1 MSVIDGVKHRM
12 SVLLRRE
19 QYAAEQERELR
30 THLAFD
36 TAVGVRAG
44 LDSREAEDAARRR
57 LGNLTYYREETRRM
71 SWIRFVDAVKQDAT
85 YAQRSLRRAPGFA
98 AAVVLMMGVG
108 IGVTAGMFSFLD
120 PLLWDSPRGVTVPVT
135 VRRLY
140 VEKADPQSAS
150 RREVQTSLIYPEFAS
165 IAPPN
170 NSTPVAASTAPE
182 SVAVSGPTGSITA
195 RRSYVTAGYFELLG
209 IRPLRGRFFDAGESV
224 IWTPAMVAV
233 VSQGFWQRQYGADAA
248 IVGRM
253 IRIDSRPYTI
263 IGVTA
268 GQFAGID
275 ADAVDIWVP
284 ANSYPAKLG
293 ASGEPWYETFNIRLR
308 PVVRVTNETSERD
321 LISRATRGIRSV
333 HVAGFLTD
341 STATILT
348 GPLSA
353 MRGPHAPPQEVQVS
367 TRVAGVACLMLLIS
381 AANVAN
387 LLLARSTRRRREFAM
402 RRALGVSRARLF
414 QQILLETTFLM
425 GVATG
430 IALVIALWTGTV
442 VRRLMLPGVHIG
454 SSVVGSRT
462 IMFVIVIALVG
473 AVILA
478 LLAAVRATRDDEFSI
493 IRTGMRG
500 GTYRWS
506 RVRDGLV
513 TLQAALSVILV
524 IGAGLFI
531 QSLRNVQRIDL
542 GFNMDRSLTMQPV
555 FVAGQDRGAEVARA
569 IPVIA
574 ERLMRAPGVEKVAF
588 GQAGPM
594 AGASLY
600 AVYRPGANAQPV
612 ATPSS
617 VAVSPGYF
625 AATGM
630 RLIEGRDFGPG
641 DRPDRSVVVSR
652 SLAQL
657 VWPGKSA
664 VGECLVLEMSGNP
677 CAAVIGVVND
687 VHRSRIIETTSPQLY
702 RPVDL
707 NDVSLRGPRQ
717 LVVLARAG
725 AVMTV
730 TRLAMQEFQRE
741 LGDVGALSSR
751 TLSEAM
757 ARQLRP
763 WRLGATLFT
772 AFGALAVLVAA
783 FGVYSVV
790 SYTVSQRM
798 HEMGVRVALGG
809 SLRNT
814 AGIVVRGVSFPLG
827 IGILGGLVLAFAGGS
842 LLQSLLYGISAK
854 DPRMFAFA
862 AAAIACA
869 GMIATLGPALRAA
882 KADPIAVLR
891 IQ

>member
-36 TAVGVRAG
+36 TTLGVRAG
-44 LDSREAEDAARRR
+44 LDPREAEDAARRR

-71 SWIRFVDAVKQDAT
+71 SWLRFVDAVKQDAT
-85 YAQRSLRRAPGFA
+85 YSQRSLRRAPGFA

-120 PLLWDSPRGVTVPVT
+120 PLLWDTPRGVTIPAT

-170 NSTPVAASTAPE
+170 ISTPLAASTAPE
-182 SVAVSGPTGSITA
+182 SVAVSGSSGSTTA
-195 RRSYVTAGYFELLG
+195 RRSYVTDGYFELLG

-233 VSQGFWQRQYGADAA
+233 LSQGFWQRQYGGDAA
-248 IVGRM
+248 IVGKVL
-253 IRIDSRPYTI
+253 RIDSRPYTI

-268 GQFAGID
+268 GQFTGID
-275 ADAVDIWVP
+275 ADAVDVWVP
-284 ANSYPAKLG
+284 ANTYPGRLG
-293 ASGEPWYETFNIRLR
+293 AAGEPWYETFNIRLR
-308 PVVRVTNETSERD
+308 PVVRVDNETTERD
-321 LISRATRGIRSV
+321 LLRRATRGIRSV

-353 MRGPHAPPQEVQVS
+353 MRGPHAPPQELQVS
-367 TRVAGVACLMLLIS
+367 TRVAGVALLMLLIA
-381 AANVAN
+381 AANVGN
-387 LLLARSTRRRREFAM
+387 LLLARSTRRRQEFAM
-402 RRALGVSRARLF
+402 RRALGVSRTRLF

-425 GVATG
+425 SVATAV
-430 IALVIALWTGTV
+430 ALVVALWTGTA

-462 IMFVIVIALVG
+462 IMLVIGIALVG

-478 LLAAVRATRDDEFSI
+478 LLPAHQATREDEFSI

-500 GTYRWS
+500 GAYRWS
-506 RVRDGLV
+506 RVRNGLV
-513 TLQAALSVILV
+513 ALQAALSVILV

-542 GFNMDRSLTMQPV
+542 GFNMDRSLTMRPV
-555 FVAGQDRGAEVARA
+555 FVGGQDRGAEVARA

-574 ERLMRAPGVEKVAF
+574 ERLMQAPGVEKVAF

-594 AGASLY
+594 AGASQY
-600 AVYRPGANAQPV
+600 PVYRAGVEQAV
-612 ATPSS
+612 TTPTS

-630 RLIEGRDFGPG
+630 RVLEGRDFGRE
-641 DRPDRSVVVSR
+641 DRPDGSVIVSR

-657 VWPGKSA
+657 LWPGKSA
-664 VGECLVLEMSGNP
+664 VGECLVLEQRSNP
-677 CAAVIGVVND
+677 CATIIGVVND
-687 VHRSRIIETTSPQLY
+687 VHRWRIIETASPQLY

-725 AVMTV
+725 AVTSV

-751 TLSEAM
+751 TVSEAM

-763 WRLGATLFT
+763 WRLGATLFA
-772 AFGALAVLVAA
+772 AFGALAVFVAA
-783 FGVYSVV
+783 FGIYSVV
-790 SYTVSQRM
+790 SYSVSQRM

-809 SLRNT
+809 SLRDT
-814 AGIVVRGVSFPLG
+814 AGTIVRGVSFPLG
-827 IGILGGLVLAFAGGS
+827 IGIVGGLVLAFAGGS
-842 LLQSLLYGISAK
+842 LLQSLLFGISAK
-854 DPRMFAFA
+854 DPGVFAFA

-869 GMIATLGPALRAA
+869 GVISTLGPALRAA

>member
-1 MSVIDGVKHRM
+1 MSVIDGVKHRV

-36 TAVGVRAG
+36 TALGVRAG
-44 LDSREAEDAARRR
+44 LDPREAEDAARRR
-57 LGNLTYYREETRRM
+57 LGNFTYYREETRRM
-71 SWIRFVDAVKQDAT
+71 SWLRFVDAVKQDAT
-85 YAQRSLRRAPGFA
+85 YAQRCLRRAPGFA

-120 PLLWDSPRGVTVPVT
+120 PLLWDTPRGVSEPST
-135 VRRLY
+135 VRRVY

-165 IAPPN
+165 IVPPN
-170 NSTPVAASTAPE
+170 TNTPLAASTAPE
-182 SVAVSGPTGSITA
+182 SVAVSDPGGSRTA
-195 RRSYVTAGYFELLG
+195 RRSYVTGGFFELLG
-209 IRPLRGRFFDAGESV
+209 IRPLRGRFFDAVESI

-233 VSQGFWQRQYGADAA
+233 LSQEFWQRQYGGDAA
-248 IVGRM
+248 IVGRVL
-253 IRIDSRPYTI
+253 RIDSRPYTI

-268 GQFAGID
+268 GQFTGID
-275 ADAVDIWVP
+275 ADAVDVWVP
-284 ANSYPAKLG
+284 ANTYPGRRG
-293 ASGEPWYETFNIRLR
+293 AAGEPWYETFNIRLR
-308 PVVRVTNETSERD
+308 PVVRVDNETTERD
-321 LISRATRGIRSV
+321 LIRRAIRGIRSV
-333 HVAGFLTD
+333 QVTGFLTD

-353 MRGPHAPPQEVQVS
+353 MRGPHAPPQELQVS
-367 TRVAGVACLMLLIS
+367 TRVAGVALLMLLIA
-381 AANVAN
+381 AANVGN
-387 LLLARSTRRRREFAM
+387 LLLARSTRRRQEFAM
-402 RRALGVSRARLF
+402 RRALGVSRTRLF
-414 QQILLETTFLM
+414 QQILLETTLLM
-425 GVATG
+425 SVATAV
-430 IALVIALWTGTV
+430 ALVIALWTGTV
-442 VRRLMLPGVHIG
+442 VRHLMLPGVHIG

-462 IMFVIVIALVG
+462 IMLVIGIALVG

-478 LLAAVRATRDDEFSI
+478 LLPAHQATRDDEFSI

-500 GTYRWS
+500 GAYRWS
-506 RVRDGLV
+506 RVRNGLV
-513 TLQAALSVILV
+513 ALQAALSVILV

-542 GFNMDRSLTMQPV
+542 GFNMDRSLAMRPV
-555 FVAGQDRGAEVARA
+555 FVGGQDRGAEVARA

-574 ERLMRAPGVEKVAF
+574 ERLMQAPGVEKVAF

-600 AVYRPGANAQPV
+600 AVYRPGAVAEPV
-612 ATPSS
+612 TTPSS

-630 RLIEGRDFGPG
+630 RLLEGRDFGPG

-664 VGECLVLEMSGNP
+664 IGECLVLEIAGNP
-677 CAAVIGVVND
+677 CATVIGVVND
-687 VHRSRIIETTSPQLY
+687 VHRSRIIEMASPQLY
-702 RPVDL
+702 RRVDL

-717 LVVLARAG
+717 LVVLAREG
-725 AVMTV
+725 AVTSV
-730 TRLAMQEFQRE
+730 TRLAMHEFQRE

-763 WRLGATLFT
+763 WRLGATLFA
-772 AFGALAVLVAA
+772 AFGALAVFVAA
-783 FGVYSVV
+783 FGIYGVV

-809 SLRNT
+809 SLRDT
-814 AGIVVRGVSFPLG
+814 AGTVVRGVSFPLG
-827 IGILGGLVLAFAGGS
+827 IGIIGGLLLAFAGGS

-854 DPRMFAFA
+854 DPGVFAFA

-869 GMIATLGPALRAA
+869 GVISTLGPALRAA